1 MDLPGSQSILHL
13 AIEKIFRRA
22 SDEAGDFT
30 RNGDFPR
37 NGDFTQKMNSPNE
50 AGHHPFTQKGDFPN
64 LIVI

>member
-30 RNGDFPR
+30 RNGDF
-37 NGDFTQKMNSPNE
+37 TQKMNSPNE
-50 AGHHPFTQKGDFPN
+50 AGDHPFTQKGDFPN